1 MFHRPR
7 SGRSCIALLVA
18 VFSSA
23 AIAQAVPASATLD
36 SIRSSGVI
44 TIGVRDNSFP
54 FSYLDNENHYLGF
67 SVDIS
72 NAIVAAVRQKLA
84 MPGLRVRELAVTSQN
99 RLPLIQNNQV
109 QFECSSTTHN
119 IDRAR
124 QVNFSD
130 TFFIIGTRL
139 MVPKGSPIKD
149 FDGLKDKTVVT
160 VAGTTSERI
169 LRSMNEHDDMH
180 MQILSSVDAATAF
193 VTLETGRA
201 LAYMM
206 DDAVLAGG
214 RATARDPS
222 AWEIVGTPR
231 SHEAYGC
238 MLPKDDAGFKA
249 LVDQVM
255 AARQRDGTETANYR
269 KWFLS
274 PAPPKNVN
282 LHFDMTGEIQALYAH
297 PDDKPLQ

>member
-1 MFHRPR
+1 MLQRFRR
-7 SGRSCIALLVA
+7 RLSCIAVLA
-18 VFSSA
+18 VVSGA
-23 AIAQAVPASATLD
+23 GIAQAAPASPTLD
-36 SIRSSGVI
+36 GIRSSGVVI
-44 TIGVRDNSFP
+44 IGVRDNSFP

-72 NAIVAAVRQKLA
+72 NAIVAAIKKKLA
-84 MPGLRVRELAVTSQN
+84 MPGLHVRELAVTSQN
-99 RLPLIQNNQV
+99 RIPLIQNNQV

-119 IDRAR
+119 VERAK

-139 MVPKGSPIKD
+139 MVPKGSPIKG
-149 FDGLKDKTVVT
+149 FAGLKDRTVVT

-169 LRSMNEHDDMH
+169 LRGMNEHDDMH

-214 RATARDPS
+214 RATAHDPS
-222 AWEIVGTPR
+222 AWEIVGEPR
-231 SHEAYGC
+231 SREAYGC
-238 MLPKDDAGFKA
+238 MLPKDDAGFKE

-255 AARQRDGTETANYR
+255 SERQRDGTETANYR

-274 PAPPKNVN
+274 PTPPKNVN
-282 LHFDMTGEIQALYAH
+282 LQFDMTDDTRKLYAH
-297 PDDKPLQ
+297 PDDKPFQ

>member
-1 MFHRPR
+1 MLHRLR
-7 SGRSCIALLVA
+7 CTA
-18 VFSSA
+18 VLA
-23 AIAQAVPASATLD
+23 AILCGAGLAHAAPAGPTLD
-36 SIRSSGVI
+36 GIRSSGVI

-72 NAIVAAVRQKLA
+72 NAIVAAIKKKLA

-99 RLPLIQNNQV
+99 RIPLLQNNQI

-119 IDRAR
+119 VERSK

-130 TFFIIGTRL
+130 TFFVIGTRL
-139 MVPKGSPIKD
+139 MVPKGSPVKD
-149 FDGLKDKTVVT
+149 FADLKDKTVVT
-160 VAGTTSERI
+160 VAGSTSERI
-169 LRSMNEHDDMH
+169 LRGMNEHDGMR
-180 MQILSSVDAATAF
+180 MRILSSVDAATAF

-201 LAYMM
+201 GAYMM
-206 DDAVLAGG
+206 DDPVLAGG
-214 RATARDPS
+214 RATAHDPGG
-222 AWEIVGTPR
+222 WEIVGEPR
-231 SHEAYGC
+231 SREAYGC
-238 MLPKDDAGFKA
+238 MLPKDDAGFKE

-255 AARQRDGTETANYR
+255 SERQRDGTETANYR

-274 PAPPKNVN
+274 PTPPKNVN
-282 LHFDMTGEIQALYAH
+282 LKFDMTPDIQALYAH